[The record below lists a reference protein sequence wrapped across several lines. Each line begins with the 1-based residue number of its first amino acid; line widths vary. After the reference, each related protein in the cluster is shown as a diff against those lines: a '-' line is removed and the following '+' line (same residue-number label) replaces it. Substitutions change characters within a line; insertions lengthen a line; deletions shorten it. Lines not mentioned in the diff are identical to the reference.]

1 MNVLST
7 HEQEGQ
13 HHKRDKAN
21 ALRKRMP
28 NPTWSSCSFGQ
39 LPSDFAHAIS
49 FWRAEADSRANM
61 RRNIMPITRRR
72 RRGWVRRE
80 RRSPRWVPVSR
91 ADVRAG
97 RDKACVLHKFVASKT
112 VAVAPD
118 LVMRAAHRGTVSQ
131 DVQTD
136 NCEL

>member
-1 MNVLST
+1 
-7 HEQEGQ
+7 
-13 HHKRDKAN
+13 
-21 ALRKRMP
+21 
-28 NPTWSSCSFGQ
+28 
-39 LPSDFAHAIS
+39 
-49 FWRAEADSRANM
+49 M

-72 RRGWVRRE
+72 DEEDGFDENGVLSDGCRYRGPMYALDAIRLACCT
-80 RRSPRWVPVSR
+80 SP
-91 ADVRAG
+91 
-97 RDKACVLHKFVASKT
+97 LHLKT